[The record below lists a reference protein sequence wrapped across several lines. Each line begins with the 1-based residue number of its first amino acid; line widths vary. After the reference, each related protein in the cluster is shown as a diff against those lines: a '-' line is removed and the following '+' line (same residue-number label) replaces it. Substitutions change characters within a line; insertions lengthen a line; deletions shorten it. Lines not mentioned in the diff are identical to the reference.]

1 MSGRAK
7 MGLLVKSF
15 CRDLILKVEE
25 AESGFGF
32 LGDGVVGGRRAG
44 SSAAVVIA
52 EELID
57 VKFRKFGGSVTS
69 QMIVLKIEGVG

>member
-1 MSGRAK
+1 
-7 MGLLVKSF
+7 MGLQVKSF

-25 AESGFGF
+25 AESGVGF

-44 SSAAVVIA
+44 GSAADVVVA

>member
-1 MSGRAK
+1 

-25 AESGFGF
+25 AESGVGV
-32 LGDGVVGGRRAG
+32 LGDGVVSRGRAG
-44 SSAAVVIA
+44 LCAADVVVA